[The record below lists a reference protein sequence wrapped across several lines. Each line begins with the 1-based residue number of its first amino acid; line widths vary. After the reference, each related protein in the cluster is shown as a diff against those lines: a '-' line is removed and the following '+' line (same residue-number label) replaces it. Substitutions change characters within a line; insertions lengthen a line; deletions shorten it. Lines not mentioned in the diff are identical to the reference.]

1 MTMLQTSDI
10 HDWKDVSTNIGI
22 LRQRTAEDGTEIEWT
37 KVKQIRINRN
47 FPMKIGFKLSHHN
60 VQWSC
65 KLTDRRQTQAVF
77 SSTKRAY
84 SNPPKISEA
93 KYEDISYLIKTAVI
107 SNPEHKMF
115 YAGLRH

>member
-22 LRQRTAEDGTEIEWT
+22 LRQRTAKDGTEIDWT
-37 KVKQIRINRN
+37 KVKQNNKIHINRN

-60 VQWSC
+60 VQWSWLN
-65 KLTDRRQTQAVF
+65 LTDRRQKQAVF

-84 SNPPKISEA
+84 SNPQRYLKLNMKIS
-93 KYEDISYLIKTAVI
+93 VI
-107 SNPEHKMF
+107 
-115 YAGLRH
+115 